1 MHSDTTTVALVTGAS
16 SGIGREF
23 ARQLAKKG
31 HSILAISNQQEE
43 LILTAAELA
52 TLNPSGKFPT
62 YFADLSQPGADMQLL
77 EYCHA
82 NGYEVDILI
91 NNAGIFSFRT
101 ITDTPPERI
110 DLFIDLHIR
119 AVTHLCRTFAL
130 DMKQRHCHGYILN
143 MSSMS
148 AWMTM
153 PGIAIYNSTKSYIL
167 NMSRSLWYEFM
178 PKGVSVTAVCPGAV
192 DTGLYGL
199 SPYWRRV
206 AVRLGISMPPEK
218 LARRGLDAMFRRK
231 KQAVPGWINRWL
243 FIPLIK
249 HLPDWTVFT
258 VMKRLKQF
266 QK

>member
-1 MHSDTTTVALVTGAS
+1 MLAVVTGAS
-16 SGIGREF
+16 SGIGLMYAREL
-23 ARQLAKKG
+23 ARRG
-31 HSILAISNQQEE
+31 HDRLIVSNQEKEIVETAEAIHKEYGVGCTPLYRDLAADGAAEE
-43 LILTAAELA
+43 LFAYCEEKRMEIEIL
-52 TLNPSGKFPT
+52 
-62 YFADLSQPGADMQLL
+62 
-77 EYCHA
+77 
-82 NGYEVDILI
+82 V
-91 NNAGIFSFRT
+91 NNAGVFFFNPLTETSVG
-101 ITDTPPERI
+101 RI
-110 DLFIDLHIR
+110 DLMLKLHVIT
-119 AVTHLCRTFAL
+119 VTHMTRLFGGAMAKRG
-130 DMKQRHCHGYILN
+130 HGYILN

-148 AWMTM
+148 AWMAM
-153 PGIAIYNSTKSYIL
+153 PGISIYNSTKSYIL

-218 LARRGLDAMFRRK
+218 LAKRGLDAMFRRK